1 MKTGLTILA
10 VVVALAGVAVAT
22 VWAPDRPVASLIPRW
37 APAPS
42 QFITLDG
49 AAVHFRDEGPRD
61 DPQPLLLLHGSAASL
76 HTWEG
81 WTAALRDTRRV
92 IRLDLPGFGL
102 TGPFA
107 DGASSLTR
115 TLGVITQL
123 LDTLGAPR
131 VVVAGNSLGGLY
143 AWQLAAREPNRV
155 AGLILVDP
163 AGYPSQATSVPVGF
177 KVAALPGMRYVAS
190 QVLPRSVIESSVRNV
205 YGDPSKVT
213 PELVDRYYELTLRE
227 GNRRAFT
234 QRPSGRSGSGGSAN
248 RGGGLDTLQIATI
261 RAPTLILWG
270 EKDRLIPPSN
280 AARFARDIPGS
291 RAVLFPAL
299 GHVPHEEDPVESL
312 APVREFLAAIRL
324 RP

>member
-1 MKTGLTILA
+1 
-10 VVVALAGVAVAT
+10 
-22 VWAPDRPVASLIPRW
+22 
-37 APAPS
+37 
-42 QFITLDG
+42 
-49 AAVHFRDEGPRD
+49 
-61 DPQPLLLLHGSAASL
+61 
-76 HTWEG
+76 
-81 WTAALRDTRRV
+81 V

-102 TGPFA
+102 TGPFQ
-107 DGASSLTR
+107 DGASSLAR
-115 TLGVITQL
+115 TLGVIERL

-131 VVVAGNSLGGLY
+131 VIVAGNSLGGLY
-143 AWQLAAREPNRV
+143 AWQLAVRSPTRV

-190 QVLPRSVIESSVRNV
+190 QVLPRRVIESSVRNV
-205 YGDPSKVT
+205 YGDPSRVT

-234 QRPSGRSGSGGSAN
+234 QRPRTGGGGSTN

-270 EKDRLIPPSN
+270 ELDRLIPPSN

-291 RAVLFPAL
+291 RVVRFPTL
-299 GHVPHEEDPVESL
+299 GHVPHEEDPVASL
-312 APVREFLAAIRL
+312 APVREFLGTIPR
-324 RP
+324 

>member
-1 MKTGLTILA
+1 MRSGQTILA
-10 VVVALAGVAVAT
+10 VVLALTGLAVAS
-22 VWAPDRPVASLIPRW
+22 VWAPDRSVESLKPRW

-42 QFITLDG
+42 RFITLDG
-49 AAVHFRDEGPRD
+49 AAVHYRDEGPRD

-81 WTAALRDTRRV
+81 WTAALHDERRV

-102 TGPFA
+102 TGPFQ
-107 DGASSLTR
+107 DGASSLAR
-115 TLGVITQL
+115 TLGVIERL

-131 VVVAGNSLGGLY
+131 VIVAGNSLGGLY
-143 AWQLAAREPNRV
+143 AWQLAVRSPTRV

-190 QVLPRSVIESSVRNV
+190 QVLPRRVIESSVRNV

-234 QRPSGRSGSGGSAN
+234 QRPRTGGGGSTN

-270 EKDRLIPPSN
+270 ELDRLIPPSN
-280 AARFARDIPGS
+280 AARFARDIPGC
-291 RAVLFPAL
+291 RVVRFPTL
-299 GHVPHEEDPVESL
+299 GHVPHEEDPVASL
-312 APVREFLAAIRL
+312 APVREFLGTIPR
-324 RP
+324 

>member
-1 MKTGLTILA
+1 
-10 VVVALAGVAVAT
+10 
-22 VWAPDRPVASLIPRW
+22 
-37 APAPS
+37 
-42 QFITLDG
+42 
-49 AAVHFRDEGPRD
+49 
-61 DPQPLLLLHGSAASL
+61 
-76 HTWEG
+76 
-81 WTAALRDTRRV
+81 
-92 IRLDLPGFGL
+92 
-102 TGPFA
+102 
-107 DGASSLTR
+107 
-115 TLGVITQL
+115 
-123 LDTLGAPR
+123 
-131 VVVAGNSLGGLY
+131 
-143 AWQLAAREPNRV
+143 
-155 AGLILVDP
+155 
-163 AGYPSQATSVPVGF
+163 VGF

-234 QRPSGRSGSGGSAN
+234 QRPSGRSGGGGSAN
-248 RGGGLDTLQIATI
+248 RSGGLDTLQIATI

-312 APVREFLAAIRL
+312 TPVREFLATIR
-324 RP
+324 R

>member
-1 MKTGLTILA
+1 MRPGQTVIAVLLALTGL
-10 VVVALAGVAVAT
+10 AVAS
-22 VWAPDRPVASLIPRW
+22 VWAPDRSVESLMPRW

-42 QFITLDG
+42 RFITLDG
-49 AAVHFRDEGPRD
+49 AAVHYRDEGPRD

-81 WTAALRDTRRV
+81 WTAALRGERRV

-102 TGPFA
+102 TGPFP
-107 DGASSLTR
+107 DGAGSLTR
-115 TLGVITQL
+115 TLGVIEAL
-123 LDTLGAPR
+123 LDTLGASQ

-143 AWQLAAREPNRV
+143 AWQLAVRSPTRV
-155 AGLILVDP
+155 SGLVLVDP

-177 KVAALPGMRYVAS
+177 RVAALPGMRYVAS
-190 QVLPRSVIESSVRNV
+190 QVLPRSVIESSVKNV

-234 QRPSGRSGSGGSAN
+234 QRPRTGSGSTAN

-270 EKDRLIPPSN
+270 DLDRLIPPSN

-291 RAVLFPAL
+291 RVVRFPTL
-299 GHVPHEEDPVESL
+299 GHVPHEEDPAQTL
-312 APVREFLAAIRL
+312 APVLAFLVTLPR
-324 RP
+324 

>member
-1 MKTGLTILA
+1 MRPGQTVIAVLLALTGL
-10 VVVALAGVAVAT
+10 AVAS
-22 VWAPDRPVASLIPRW
+22 VWAPDRSVESLMPRW

-42 QFITLDG
+42 RFITLDG
-49 AAVHFRDEGPRD
+49 AAVHYRDEGPRD

-81 WTAALRDTRRV
+81 WTAALRGERRV

-102 TGPFA
+102 TGPFM
-107 DGASSLTR
+107 DGAGSLSR
-115 TLGVITQL
+115 TLGVIEAL
-123 LDTLGAPR
+123 LDTLGAPG

-143 AWQLAAREPNRV
+143 AWQLAVRSPARV
-155 AGLILVDP
+155 AGLVLVDP

-177 KVAALPGMRYVAS
+177 RVAALPGMRYVAS
-190 QVLPRSVIESSVRNV
+190 QVLPRRVIESSVRNV

-213 PELVDRYYELTLRE
+213 PALVDRYYELTLRE

-234 QRPSGRSGSGGSAN
+234 QRPRGGSGGSAN

-270 EKDRLIPPSN
+270 DLDRLIPPSN

-291 RAVLFPAL
+291 RVVRFPTL
-299 GHVPHEEDPVESL
+299 GHVPHEEDPAQTL
-312 APVREFLAAIRL
+312 APVREFLATL

>member
-1 MKTGLTILA
+1 MRSGQTILA
-10 VVVALAGVAVAT
+10 VVLALTGLAVAS
-22 VWAPDRPVASLIPRW
+22 VWAPDRSVESLKPRW

-42 QFITLDG
+42 RFITLDG
-49 AAVHFRDEGPRD
+49 AAVHYRDEGPRD

-81 WTAALRDTRRV
+81 WTAALRDERRV

-102 TGPFA
+102 TGPFQ
-107 DGASSLTR
+107 DGASSLAR
-115 TLGVITQL
+115 TLGVIERL

-131 VVVAGNSLGGLY
+131 VIVAGNSLGGLY
-143 AWQLAAREPNRV
+143 AWQLAVRSPTRV

-190 QVLPRSVIESSVRNV
+190 QVLPRRVIESSVRNV
-205 YGDPSKVT
+205 YGDPSRVT

-234 QRPSGRSGSGGSAN
+234 QRPRTGSGGAAN

-270 EKDRLIPPSN
+270 ELDRLIPPSN
-280 AARFARDIPGS
+280 ATRFARDIPGS
-291 RAVLFPAL
+291 RVVRFPTL
-299 GHVPHEEDPVESL
+299 GHVPHEEDPVASL
-312 APVREFLAAIRL
+312 APVREFLGTIPR
-324 RP
+324 

>member
-1 MKTGLTILA
+1 MRSGQTILA
-10 VVVALAGVAVAT
+10 VVLALTGLAVAS
-22 VWAPDRPVASLIPRW
+22 VWAPDRSVESLKPRW

-42 QFITLDG
+42 RFITLDG
-49 AAVHFRDEGPRD
+49 AAVHYRDEGPRD

-81 WTAALRDTRRV
+81 WTAALRDERRV

-102 TGPFA
+102 TGPFQ
-107 DGASSLTR
+107 DGASSLAR
-115 TLGVITQL
+115 TLGVIERL

-131 VVVAGNSLGGLY
+131 VIVAGNSLGGLY
-143 AWQLAAREPNRV
+143 AWQLAVRSPTRV

-190 QVLPRSVIESSVRNV
+190 QVLPRRVIESSVRNV
-205 YGDPSKVT
+205 YGDPSRVT

-234 QRPSGRSGSGGSAN
+234 QRPRTGGGGSTN

-270 EKDRLIPPSN
+270 ELDRLIPPSN

-291 RAVLFPAL
+291 RVVRFPTL
-299 GHVPHEEDPVESL
+299 GHVPHEEDPVASL
-312 APVREFLAAIRL
+312 APVREFLGTIPR
-324 RP
+324 

>member
-1 MKTGLTILA
+1 MRSGQTILA
-10 VVVALAGVAVAT
+10 VVLALTGLAVAS
-22 VWAPDRPVASLIPRW
+22 VWAPDRSVESLKPRW

-42 QFITLDG
+42 RFITLDG
-49 AAVHFRDEGPRD
+49 AAVHYRDEGPRD

-81 WTAALRDTRRV
+81 WTAALRDERRV

-102 TGPFA
+102 TGPFQ
-107 DGASSLTR
+107 DGASSLAR
-115 TLGVITQL
+115 TLGVIERL

-131 VVVAGNSLGGLY
+131 VIVAGNSLGGLY
-143 AWQLAAREPNRV
+143 AWQLAVRSPTRV
-155 AGLILVDP
+155 VGLILVDP

-190 QVLPRSVIESSVRNV
+190 QVLPRRVIESSVRNV

-234 QRPSGRSGSGGSAN
+234 QRPRTGGGGSTN

-270 EKDRLIPPSN
+270 ELDRLIPPSN

-291 RAVLFPAL
+291 RVVRFPTL
-299 GHVPHEEDPVESL
+299 GHVPHEEDPVASL
-312 APVREFLAAIRL
+312 APVREFLGTIPR
-324 RP
+324 

>member
-1 MKTGLTILA
+1 MRSGQTILA
-10 VVVALAGVAVAT
+10 VVLALTGLAVAS
-22 VWAPDRPVASLIPRW
+22 VWAPDRSVESLKPRW

-42 QFITLDG
+42 RFITLDG
-49 AAVHFRDEGPRD
+49 AAVHYRDEGPRD

-81 WTAALRDTRRV
+81 WTAALHDERRV

-102 TGPFA
+102 TGPFQ
-107 DGASSLTR
+107 DGASSLAR
-115 TLGVITQL
+115 TLGVIERL

-131 VVVAGNSLGGLY
+131 VIVAGNSLGGLY
-143 AWQLAAREPNRV
+143 AWQLAVRSPARV
-155 AGLILVDP
+155 VGLILVDP

-190 QVLPRSVIESSVRNV
+190 QVLPRRVIESSVRNV

-234 QRPSGRSGSGGSAN
+234 QRPRTGGGGSTN

-270 EKDRLIPPSN
+270 ELDRLIPPSN

-291 RAVLFPAL
+291 RVVRFPTL
-299 GHVPHEEDPVESL
+299 GHVPHEEDPVASL
-312 APVREFLAAIRL
+312 APVREFLGTIPR
-324 RP
+324 

>member
-1 MKTGLTILA
+1 MKTGLTILL
-10 VVVALAGVAVAT
+10 VVTALVGVAVAS
-22 VWAPDRPVASLIPRW
+22 VWAPDRSVDSLRARW

-49 AAVHFRDEGPRD
+49 AEVHYRDEGPRD

-81 WTAALRDTRRV
+81 WTAALRGERRV

-107 DGASSLTR
+107 DGAGSLTR
-115 TLGVITQL
+115 TLGVIEAL
-123 LDTLGAPR
+123 LDTLGASR

-143 AWQLAAREPNRV
+143 AWQLAVRSPSRV
-155 AGLILVDP
+155 AGLVLVDP

-177 KVAALPGMRYVAS
+177 KIAALPGMRYVAS
-190 QVLPRSVIESSVRNV
+190 QVLPRSVIESSVKNV

-234 QRPSGRSGSGGSAN
+234 QRPRTGSGSTAN

-270 EKDRLIPPSN
+270 DLDRLIPPSN

-291 RAVLFPAL
+291 RVARFPTL
-299 GHVPHEEDPVESL
+299 GHVPHEEDPAQTI
-312 APVREFLAAIRL
+312 APVLAFLATLPR
-324 RP
+324 

>member
-1 MKTGLTILA
+1 MRSGQTILA
-10 VVVALAGVAVAT
+10 VVLALTGLAVAS
-22 VWAPDRPVASLIPRW
+22 VWAPDRSVESLKPRW

-42 QFITLDG
+42 RFITLDG
-49 AAVHFRDEGPRD
+49 AAVHYRDEGPRD

-81 WTAALRDTRRV
+81 WTAALRDERRV

-102 TGPFA
+102 TGPFQ
-107 DGASSLTR
+107 DGASSLAR
-115 TLGVITQL
+115 TLGVIERL

-131 VVVAGNSLGGLY
+131 VIVAGNSLGGLY
-143 AWQLAAREPNRV
+143 AWQLAVRSPTRV

-177 KVAALPGMRYVAS
+177 KVAAPPGMRYVAS
-190 QVLPRSVIESSVRNV
+190 QVLPRRVIESSVRNV
-205 YGDPSKVT
+205 YGDPSRVT

-234 QRPSGRSGSGGSAN
+234 QRPRTGGGGSTN

-270 EKDRLIPPSN
+270 ELDRLIPPSN

-291 RAVLFPAL
+291 RVVRFPTL
-299 GHVPHEEDPVESL
+299 GHVPHEEDPVASL
-312 APVREFLAAIRL
+312 APVREFLGTIPR
-324 RP
+324 

>member
-1 MKTGLTILA
+1 MRSGQTILA
-10 VVVALAGVAVAT
+10 VVLALTGLAVAS
-22 VWAPDRPVASLIPRW
+22 VWAPDRSVESLKPRW

-42 QFITLDG
+42 RFITLDG
-49 AAVHFRDEGPRD
+49 AAVHYRDEGPRD

-81 WTAALRDTRRV
+81 WTAALHDERRV

-102 TGPFA
+102 TGPFQ
-107 DGASSLTR
+107 DGASSLAR
-115 TLGVITQL
+115 TLGVIERL

-131 VVVAGNSLGGLY
+131 VIVAGNSLGGLY
-143 AWQLAAREPNRV
+143 AWQLAVRSPTRV

-190 QVLPRSVIESSVRNV
+190 QVLPRRVIESSVRNV

-234 QRPSGRSGSGGSAN
+234 QRPRTGGGGSTN

-270 EKDRLIPPSN
+270 ELDRLIPPSN

-291 RAVLFPAL
+291 RVVRFPTL
-299 GHVPHEEDPVESL
+299 GHVPHEEDPVASL
-312 APVREFLAAIRL
+312 APVREFLGTIPR
-324 RP
+324 

>member
-10 VVVALAGVAVAT
+10 VVVALAGVAVAS
-22 VWAPDRPVASLIPRW
+22 VWAPDRSVDSLTARW

-49 AAVHFRDEGPRD
+49 AAVHYRDEGPRD
-61 DPQPLLLLHGSAASL
+61 DPRPLLLLHGSAASL

-81 WTAALRDTRRV
+81 WTAALRGERRV

-107 DGASSLTR
+107 DGAASLAR
-115 TLGVITQL
+115 TLRVIEAL
-123 LDTLGAPR
+123 LDTLGASQ

-143 AWQLAAREPNRV
+143 AWQLAVRSPARV
-155 AGLILVDP
+155 TGIVLVDP

-177 KVAALPGMRYVAS
+177 RVAALPGMRYVAS
-190 QVLPRSVIESSVRNV
+190 QVLPRSVIESSVKNV

-234 QRPSGRSGSGGSAN
+234 QRPRTGSGSTAN

-270 EKDRLIPPSN
+270 DLDRLIPPSN

-291 RAVLFPAL
+291 RVVRFPTL
-299 GHVPHEEDPVESL
+299 GHVPHEEDPAQTL
-312 APVREFLAAIRL
+312 APVRAFLATLPR
-324 RP
+324 

>member
-1 MKTGLTILA
+1 MRSGQTILA
-10 VVVALAGVAVAT
+10 VVLALTGLAVAS
-22 VWAPDRPVASLIPRW
+22 VWAPDRSVESLKPRW

-42 QFITLDG
+42 RFITLDG
-49 AAVHFRDEGPRD
+49 AAVHYRDEGPRD

-81 WTAALRDTRRV
+81 WTAALHDERRV

-102 TGPFA
+102 TGPFQ
-107 DGASSLTR
+107 DGASSLAR
-115 TLGVITQL
+115 TLGVIERL

-131 VVVAGNSLGGLY
+131 VIVAGNSLGGLY
-143 AWQLAAREPNRV
+143 AWQLAVRSPARV
-155 AGLILVDP
+155 VGLILVDP

-190 QVLPRSVIESSVRNV
+190 QVLPRRVIESSVRNV
-205 YGDPSKVT
+205 YGDPSRVT

-234 QRPSGRSGSGGSAN
+234 QRPRTGGGGSTN

-270 EKDRLIPPSN
+270 ELDRLIPPSN

-291 RAVLFPAL
+291 RVVRFPTL
-299 GHVPHEEDPVESL
+299 GHVPHEEDPVASL
-312 APVREFLAAIRL
+312 APVREFLGTIPR
-324 RP
+324 

>member
-1 MKTGLTILA
+1 MRPGQTVIAVLLALTGL
-10 VVVALAGVAVAT
+10 AVAS
-22 VWAPDRPVASLIPRW
+22 VWAPDRSVESLKPRW

-49 AAVHFRDEGPRD
+49 AAVHYRDEGPRD
-61 DPQPLLLLHGSAASL
+61 DPRPLLLLHGSAASL

-81 WTAALRDTRRV
+81 WTAALRGERRV

-102 TGPFA
+102 TGPFM
-107 DGASSLTR
+107 DGAGSLAR
-115 TLGVITQL
+115 TLGVIEAL

-143 AWQLAAREPNRV
+143 AWQLAVRSPARV
-155 AGLILVDP
+155 AGLVLVDP

-177 KVAALPGMRYVAS
+177 RVAALPGMRYVAS
-190 QVLPRSVIESSVRNV
+190 QVLPRRVIESSVRNV

-234 QRPSGRSGSGGSAN
+234 QRPRGASGGSAN
-248 RGGGLDTLQIATI
+248 RGGGLDTLQIASI
-261 RAPTLILWG
+261 RVPTLILWG
-270 EKDRLIPPSN
+270 DLDRLIPPSN
-280 AARFARDIPGS
+280 AARFGRDIPGS
-291 RAVLFPAL
+291 RVVRFPTL
-299 GHVPHEEDPVESL
+299 GHVPHEEDPAQTL
-312 APVREFLAAIRL
+312 APVREFLATL

>member
-1 MKTGLTILA
+1 MIE
-10 VVVALAGVAVAT
+10 
-22 VWAPDRPVASLIPRW
+22 R
-37 APAPS
+37 
-42 QFITLDG
+42 
-49 AAVHFRDEGPRD
+49 
-61 DPQPLLLLHGSAASL
+61 
-76 HTWEG
+76 
-81 WTAALRDTRRV
+81 
-92 IRLDLPGFGL
+92 
-102 TGPFA
+102 
-107 DGASSLTR
+107 
-115 TLGVITQL
+115 L

-131 VVVAGNSLGGLY
+131 VIVAGNSLGGLY
-143 AWQLAAREPNRV
+143 AWQLAVRSPTRV

-190 QVLPRSVIESSVRNV
+190 QVLPRRVIESSVRNV

-234 QRPSGRSGSGGSAN
+234 QRPRTGGGGSTN

-270 EKDRLIPPSN
+270 ELDRLIPPSN

-291 RAVLFPAL
+291 RVVRFPTL
-299 GHVPHEEDPVESL
+299 GHVPHEEDPVASL
-312 APVREFLAAIRL
+312 APVREFLGTIPR
-324 RP
+324 

>member
-1 MKTGLTILA
+1 MKTGLTILL
-10 VVVALAGVAVAT
+10 VVTALVGVAVAS
-22 VWAPDRPVASLIPRW
+22 VWAPDRSVDSLTARW

-49 AAVHFRDEGPRD
+49 AAVHYRDEGPRD

-81 WTAALRDTRRV
+81 WTAALRGERRV

-102 TGPFA
+102 TGPFL
-107 DGASSLTR
+107 DGTGSLTR
-115 TLGVITQL
+115 TLGVIESL
-123 LDTLGAPR
+123 LDTLGAPQ

-143 AWQLAAREPNRV
+143 AWQLAVRSPARV
-155 AGLILVDP
+155 VGLILVDP

-177 KVAALPGMRYVAS
+177 RVAALPGMRYVAS
-190 QVLPRSVIESSVRNV
+190 QVLPRSVIESSVKNV

-234 QRPSGRSGSGGSAN
+234 QRPRTGSGSTAN

-261 RAPTLILWG
+261 RTPTLILWG
-270 EKDRLIPPSN
+270 ELDRLIPPSN
-280 AARFARDIPGS
+280 AARFARDILGS
-291 RAVLFPAL
+291 RMVTFPTL
-299 GHVPHEEDPVESL
+299 GHVPHEEDPVASL
-312 APVREFLAAIRL
+312 APVREFLGTIPR
-324 RP
+324 